1 MCSVCNT
8 LCVVCSTFGCP
19 YSAVNM
25 NKESTL
31 QDRLGSTRNEE
42 GSAAPLAV
50 RVKLE
55 SGEIRYTPLAFCP
68 DGITWHA
75 WTLITCATGWSAP
88 ETCHVFVRLLA
99 FWGSFQSER
108 FGRNRAFQFNWLG
121 ENSRKLSAKF
131 LVVCLILKK
140 HSLIFRCTSVPVT
153 PVLGLCFC
161 HL

>member
-1 MCSVCNT
+1 
-8 LCVVCSTFGCP
+8 
-19 YSAVNM
+19 M

-75 WTLITCATGWSAP
+75 WTLITCATG
-88 ETCHVFVRLLA
+88 
-99 FWGSFQSER
+99 
-108 FGRNRAFQFNWLG
+108 
-121 ENSRKLSAKF
+121 
-131 LVVCLILKK
+131 
-140 HSLIFRCTSVPVT
+140 
-153 PVLGLCFC
+153 
-161 HL
+161 